1 MFPANTERL
10 RFRNWSIDDL
20 EDLIEMNSDP
30 EVMRYFPATLD
41 KAENEAFCK
50 RLADRYK
57 QDGYTYYA
65 VDRLDTGECIGF
77 IGLAKQTYE
86 ADFTPCVDIGWRLK
100 RSAWN
105 QGFATEGAKACL
117 QFAKETL
124 QLDKIYSV
132 AVEQNTPSI
141 NVMRKIGMRYDHH
154 FFHPALK
161 DFPALEKCA
170 VYVIDLT

>member
-50 RLADRYK
+50 RLADRYE

-124 QLDKIYSV
+124 QLDKVYSV